1 MKPVPLFLSIL
12 LCVFAASCGGS
23 DGGGGTLPTTTV
35 QALPLPGPY
44 EVACSNVE
52 QDFTR
57 VGAGEDAE
65 SYWEGAPSGNGMPRY
80 ATDLLA
86 DPDNTLTVSVTAPQD
101 PGIYGDYAGQTV
113 EYVVLV
119 FYPTTDDNPRP
130 DYELPTR
137 DVLPHMQTGLAPPLF
152 ADGSAYP
159 VVVFSHGLNDSPISS
174 EKYISAL
181 SIVASY
187 GYVVIA
193 PFHGDSRFS
202 DLKIDDLGD
211 ALGVALN
218 LENFTALEAM
228 RPLAISAALTLV
240 LEHPQWK
247 DHVDAA
253 QVGGFGVS
261 MGGETMMLLGG
272 AGLTTSYLDMGLS
285 WERITFEPRLKAAVG
300 YIPYFGQ
307 PVLPAFGRSQ
317 AGLVGVDLP
326 FLGISGT
333 QDKVA
338 PIALTRTGMSRLEG
352 RRILVALEGVEHE
365 FDDGSTDDIFTWIL
379 TFLDAEVRGDTD
391 ALQRLSTMG
400 SVEGGGDDSV
410 RLD

>member
-1 MKPVPLFLSIL
+1 
-12 LCVFAASCGGS
+12 
-23 DGGGGTLPTTTV
+23 
-35 QALPLPGPY
+35 
-44 EVACSNVE
+44 
-52 QDFTR
+52 
-57 VGAGEDAE
+57 
-65 SYWEGAPSGNGMPRY
+65 MPRY

>member
-1 MKPVPLFLSIL
+1 
-12 LCVFAASCGGS
+12 
-23 DGGGGTLPTTTV
+23 
-35 QALPLPGPY
+35 
-44 EVACSNVE
+44 
-52 QDFTR
+52 
-57 VGAGEDAE
+57 
-65 SYWEGAPSGNGMPRY
+65 
-80 ATDLLA
+80 
-86 DPDNTLTVSVTAPQD
+86 
-101 PGIYGDYAGQTV
+101 
-113 EYVVLV
+113 
-119 FYPTTDDNPRP
+119 
-130 DYELPTR
+130 
-137 DVLPHMQTGLAPPLF
+137 
-152 ADGSAYP
+152 

>member
-1 MKPVPLFLSIL
+1 
-12 LCVFAASCGGS
+12 
-23 DGGGGTLPTTTV
+23 
-35 QALPLPGPY
+35 
-44 EVACSNVE
+44 
-52 QDFTR
+52 
-57 VGAGEDAE
+57 
-65 SYWEGAPSGNGMPRY
+65 
-80 ATDLLA
+80 
-86 DPDNTLTVSVTAPQD
+86 
-101 PGIYGDYAGQTV
+101 
-113 EYVVLV
+113 
-119 FYPTTDDNPRP
+119 
-130 DYELPTR
+130 
-137 DVLPHMQTGLAPPLF
+137 
-152 ADGSAYP
+152 
-159 VVVFSHGLNDSPISS
+159 
-174 EKYISAL
+174 
-181 SIVASY
+181 
-187 GYVVIA
+187 
-193 PFHGDSRFS
+193 
-202 DLKIDDLGD
+202 
-211 ALGVALN
+211 
-218 LENFTALEAM
+218 
-228 RPLAISAALTLV
+228 
-240 LEHPQWK
+240 
-247 DHVDAA
+247 
-253 QVGGFGVS
+253 
-261 MGGETMMLLGG
+261 
-272 AGLTTSYLDMGLS
+272 MGLS